1 MRMQYAKM
9 KGTTKTTVASSD
21 FQLLQTT
28 FLAEIRTVVTF
39 ENIPANLILNQDPT
53 SHRLTF
59 ENIPANLILNQ
70 DHMSH

>member
-1 MRMQYAKM
+1 M

-39 ENIPANLILNQDPT
+39 ENIPANLILNQDHT
-53 SHRLTF
+53 SH
-59 ENIPANLILNQ
+59 
-70 DHMSH
+70 